1 MRRSGCRSGSRSRS
15 TGTSITSRLGEGLMT
30 TLGDLKSKLMESSAF
45 RAEYEKAC
53 VEYQALEAELAAS
66 ASNQSR
72 KIVAGPDNSAP
83 DSSQ

>member
-1 MRRSGCRSGSRSRS
+1 
-15 TGTSITSRLGEGLMT
+15 MT
-30 TLGDLKSKLMESSAF
+30 TLGDLKSKLMESPAF

-53 VEYQALEAELAAS
+53 VEYQAIEAELAAS

-72 KIVAGPDNSAP
+72 KIAAGSDRSPP